1 MKLIIQFTLITVQV
15 MIKCRNLQNIFAND
29 DHMVALLILNVV
41 CLLGYLIGI
50 IFLWNLFQKDQ
61 DSYQDISEI
70 LSFNYSFLMKPC
82 NFQFNLKI
90 LPVYP
95 KYT

>member
-1 MKLIIQFTLITVQV
+1 MLNKEIIKMKLIIQFTLITVQV

-70 LSFNYSFLMKPC
+70 LSFNYSFLMKP
-82 NFQFNLKI
+82 
-90 LPVYP
+90 
-95 KYT
+95 